1 MRRIFVILISIMML
15 LSFASCGKEAAQES
29 EQPVATE
36 ESISETETVE
46 ETEVV
51 TEPVTEPTVDS
62 EPMTLEAMLAEAD
75 KRRKAIL
82 NTPTEITVTGKSYYV
97 SNSGNDSNDGLSP
110 ETAWATV
117 DKVNQTGLN
126 PGDGVFFK
134 RGDVFREYVLN
145 CQKSVTYSAYGEGAK
160 PVITC
165 SPENGAD
172 PAKWTQYGETSDGG
186 TIWVYYR
193 DMRDCG
199 TLVLDGK
206 TGAHKVAPYWNGSSF
221 ITKEGEPFDMTK
233 SLRWDC
239 SFFVPADSLLGGEI
253 DNDWSMGGWKV
264 GIPYFYP
271 EFMESNGPLYFR
283 CDAGNPG
290 EVFNSIEFSQRP
302 LDERFAGV
310 YMNSG
315 SVLDNIHV
323 FASYNCGIQH
333 EDVIDEPFT
342 VQNCEVSFSGG
353 CTLFYD
359 ENGRPE
365 LCGDGMGLSK
375 PARVVNTYIHH
386 NGDNGITCEY
396 GTGFKNFIASDVK
409 VVGNLFEYNDSDF
422 QITSFD
428 ADMKANGC
436 VFRDYLIQD
445 NYFLNAS
452 NGWSNYHH
460 TDSFDTDFRP
470 KMIINFGDFDMP
482 VYSENVVFRNNVLY
496 SDNVQTYIAGSTGS
510 YEEKPFFENN
520 TLYMK
525 PYSMVTKENVGAIMT
540 WGIDFADD
548 ENPAE
553 ILFITDDRVHPPQT
567 CPFKNWQEILNDY
580 LGSGNKIEFIDATV
594 AENTELEKAESLGF
608 VPEEIMYAYS
618 EIITNQQMCTMIGNM
633 LSLLD
638 EEAATRWTN
647 EIAVTALNNTNNM
660 NRCEGGGALFQ
671 AAKLIG
677 QADITQD
684 RERICWTRHDEA
696 GSNFWSG
703 WNPDYILKNFPSA
716 AEPTTFD
723 GQPKDNSCWPAML
736 WVMGKTSPVSLKT
749 ILDYDEVV
757 KSPLF
762 GDSLTCEDAICAV
775 LRLYETA
782 AESQE

>member
-1 MRRIFVILISIMML
+1 MRRIFAILMSVTML
-15 LSFASCGKEAAQES
+15 LSFIGCGTKTSQEI
-29 EQPVATE
+29 EQPTVTE
-36 ESISETETVE
+36 ESASKTEIVE
-46 ETEVV
+46 ENEEV
-51 TEPVTEPTVDS
+51 TESVTESVVDTKDM
-62 EPMTLEAMLAEAD
+62 PPLEAMFAEAD
-75 KRRKAIL
+75 KRRETIL

-117 DKVNQTGLN
+117 DKVNNTMFYS
-126 PGDGVFFK
+126 GDAVFFK

-145 CQKSVTYSAYGEGAK
+145 CQMGVTYSAYGEGAK
-160 PVITC
+160 PIITC

-172 PAKWTQYGETSDGG
+172 PKKWTQYGETSDGG

-221 ITKEGEPFDMTK
+221 ITKEGEPFDMAK
-233 SLRWDC
+233 GLRWDC
-239 SFFVPADSLLGGEI
+239 SFFVPADSLLGGKI
-253 DNDWSMGGWKV
+253 DNDWSIGGWKV
-264 GIPYFYP
+264 GTPYFYA

-290 EVFNSIEFSQRP
+290 EVFDSIEFSQRP

-365 LCGDGMGLSK
+365 VCGDGMAISK
-375 PARVVNTYIHH
+375 PARIVNTYIHH
-386 NGDNGITCEY
+386 NGDNGITSEY
-396 GTGFKNFIASDVK
+396 VTGFKQFIASDVK
-409 VVGNLFEYNDSDF
+409 VVGNLFEYNDYDI
-422 QITSFD
+422 QITTFE

-470 KMIINFGDFDMP
+470 KVIINLGDFHTP
-482 VYSENVVFRNNVLY
+482 LYTENVVFRNNVLY
-496 SDNVQTYIAGSTGS
+496 SDNVQAYISVSIGS
-510 YEEKPFFENN
+510 YEEKSFFEDN

-540 WGIDFADD
+540 FGIDFPDD
-548 ENPAE
+548 EKPTE
-553 ILFITDDRVHPPQT
+553 ILFITNEVVHPRPS
-567 CPFKNWQEILNDY
+567 PFNSWEDVLNDY

-594 AENTELEKAESLGF
+594 AENTEMEKAQSLGF
-608 VPEEIMYAYS
+608 IPEEIQFADS
-618 EIITNQQMCTMIGNM
+618 ETITFQQMCTMIGNM
-633 LSLLD
+633 LSLID
-638 EEAATRWTN
+638 VETATRWKD
-647 EIAVTALNNTNNM
+647 EIAVTTLANTNKM
-660 NRCEGGGALFQ
+660 LRCEGAEALFL

-677 QADITQD
+677 QADITDD

-696 GSNFWSG
+696 GSNYWSG
-703 WNPDYILKNFPSA
+703 CNSDSILKIFPTAS
-716 AEPTTFD
+716 EPTTFD
-723 GQPKDNSCWPAML
+723 GQPKDNSWWPAML
-736 WVMGKTSPVSLKT
+736 WVMGKMSPVSLKT
-749 ILDYDEVV
+749 ILDYDEIV

-782 AESQE
+782 AEN